1 MKRILLLFLFVTLTS
16 CTETVDNEVVE
27 SVTLYEKY
35 EEQELDG
42 TIYIMFDYKLYANYN
57 SNQDLINYSVYFNS
71 DEDDDFSLVFE
82 CVNED
87 ENFVYSS
94 DVPSSSVIEIDI
106 SNCGNFIDSYVLW
119 LYGDARQ
126 LQYQIDT
133 RKSYSENKE
142 IESNLN

>member
-1 MKRILLLFLFVTLTS
+1 MIFSWHQKMVFL
-16 CTETVDNEVVE
+16 
-27 SVTLYEKY
+27 K
-35 EEQELDG
+35 Q
-42 TIYIMFDYKLYANYN
+42 
-57 SNQDLINYSVYFNS
+57 LIVNSVYFNS